1 MAGEPSQEP
10 ARRRRRGLRPARP
23 LYGYRDIGAA
33 AGARHSRRA
42 VVRAWVILA
51 VMLLVYAAVMLT
63 IYFVEPGLR

>member
-1 MAGEPSQEP
+1 MARE
-10 ARRRRRGLRPARP
+10 RRRRLRPARP

-42 VVRAWVILA
+42 VVRAWLIL
-51 VMLLVYAAVMLT
+51 VVLIVLYIAVMLT

>member
-1 MAGEPSQEP
+1 MAAEEH
-10 ARRRRRGLRPARP
+10 RRLRRVRPARP

-33 AGARHSRRA
+33 AARHSRAA

-51 VMLLVYAAVMLT
+51 VLIVLYLAVVLT

>member
-1 MAGEPSQEP
+1 MASEPKRRG
-10 ARRRRRGLRPARP
+10 RRRLRPARP

-42 VVRAWVILA
+42 VTRAWLILA
-51 VMLLVYAAVMLT
+51 VMLLIYAAVMLT

>member
-1 MAGEPSQEP
+1 MARER
-10 ARRRRRGLRPARP
+10 ARRRRLRPARP

-42 VVRAWVILA
+42 VVRAWLILL

>member
-1 MAGEPSQEP
+1 MARE
-10 ARRRRRGLRPARP
+10 RRRRGLRPARP

-42 VVRAWVILA
+42 VIRAWLILTL
-51 VMLLVYAAVMLT
+51 MILLYVAIVLT

>member
-1 MAGEPSQEP
+1 M
-10 ARRRRRGLRPARP
+10 ARRRGRLRPARP

-42 VVRAWVILA
+42 VVRAWLLLA
-51 VMLLVYAAVMLT
+51 VMVVLYIAVVLT

>member
-1 MAGEPSQEP
+1 MARE
-10 ARRRRRGLRPARP
+10 RRRGSLRPARP

-42 VVRAWVILA
+42 VIRAWLILA
-51 VMLLVYAAVMLT
+51 LMILLYAAVVLT